1 MRRRWVLV
9 AVLLSLASLP
19 IVVDGRGAQEDVPP
33 PRFRTGVDL
42 VALDVCIKD
51 RQGHFAPTLQPGDLV
66 VLEDNVPQPISFVW
80 AADRVPVAVT
90 LLLDRSSSMEGDPI
104 RYARDAAMRFVDGL
118 GPDDQLSIIA
128 FGKRAQRLAT
138 FGDDRTVASNALLTA
153 EASGT
158 TAMYDAMMVALD
170 DIAKARRVRARE
182 MRDVLLVLTDGDDTA
197 SVNAFEEVRAAA
209 RRSDVMVY
217 AVAIRSG
224 VSALPG
230 LTRNVAAP
238 WPLMDLAAES
248 GGVAVAAPA
257 IDKLPALFDGIL
269 AEISHLYRVGYVST
283 NTTRDGAWRR
293 ISVRV
298 PGRDLV
304 ARTRSGYVAPR

>member
-1 MRRRWVLV
+1 MRRCWLL
-9 AVLLSLASLP
+9 AILLSLATAVP
-19 IVVDGRGAQEDVPP
+19 DAQTV
-33 PRFRTGVDL
+33 FRSGVDL

-51 RQGHFAPTLQPGDLV
+51 RQGHVVPTLQPGDLV
-66 VLEDNVPQPISFVW
+66 VLEDNVPQPVSFVW

-104 RYARDAAMRFVDGL
+104 KYAREAAMRFVDGL

-128 FGKRAQRLAT
+128 FGKRAQRLAS
-138 FGDDRTVASNALLTA
+138 FSDDRRVASDALLTA

-170 DIAKARRVRARE
+170 DIAKARRHRTRD

-197 SVNAFEEVRAAA
+197 SVNAFEEVKATA

-217 AVAIRSG
+217 AVAIRLSHD
-224 VSALPG
+224 ALPG
-230 LTRNVAAP
+230 LTRNVAPP

-248 GGVAVAAPA
+248 GGVAVSAPA
-257 IDKLPALFDGIL
+257 IDRLPALFDDIL

-283 NTTRDGAWRR
+283 NTTHDGGWRR
-293 ISVRV
+293 IAVRV
-298 PGRDLV
+298 TGKDLI